1 MKVIGLLNEIYN
13 GNFDRLPERIK
24 VNNKIFYKNNGAK
37 DYFSEKPEKVGFSLL
52 TNTGINREEL
62 LKSEVEEVKEVKES
76 KWKPIIKGTSYF
88 YVDEEGEISTDQWV
102 DDGIYNYRYYTGNCF
117 RTEYEAKQHLK
128 NIKTGIELRRLAEK
142 LNKGEKV
149 DWNNKYQDKNYLVFD
164 YYDEKIKEAWSN
176 VLKRSRTIYCLSEG
190 FKDEAI
196 KQIGKE
202 RLKNYLVEE

>member
-1 MKVIGLLNEIYN
+1 MEDFIKEDIELIKGIFPRLHRTYRNALQEII
-13 GNFDRLPERIK
+13 DEI
-24 VNNKIFYKNNGAK
+24 
-37 DYFSEKPEKVGFSLL
+37 EKRKCIYTE
-52 TNTGINREEL
+52 IED
-62 LKSEVEEVKEVKES
+62 EVKEVKES

-102 DDGIYNYRYYTGNCF
+102 DDGIDNYRYYTENCF

-128 NIKTGIELRRLAEK
+128 NIKTGIELRKLAEK

-149 DWNNKYQDKNYLVFD
+149 DWKDKNQEKRFLRYD
-164 YYDEKIKEAWSN
+164 YNAGIILQYYTCNFKTVK
-176 VLKRSRTIYCLSEG
+176 TIYCLSEK